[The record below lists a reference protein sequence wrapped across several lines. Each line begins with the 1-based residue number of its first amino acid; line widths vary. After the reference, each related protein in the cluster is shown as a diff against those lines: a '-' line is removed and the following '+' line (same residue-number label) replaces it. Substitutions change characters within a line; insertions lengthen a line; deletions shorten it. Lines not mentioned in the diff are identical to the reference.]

1 MLLLIDRSESTN
13 ERGLGSES
21 TVLQLAREATVLL
34 AYALVQIGHPFA
46 IHGFDSNGRHD
57 IEYFRYKDF
66 DAPYHDKAKARL
78 AGMSGQQSSRMGA
91 AMRHA
96 SSILKRQPN
105 NKKLLLVV
113 TDGEPADNDV
123 RDPQYMRY
131 DARKA
136 VEELTRNSIAT
147 HCLSLDPRADPYV
160 SHIFG
165 AKNYMV
171 VDHVQRLPEKLPLL
185 YMGLTR

>member
-1 MLLLIDRSESTN
+1 
-13 ERGLGSES
+13 
-21 TVLQLAREATVLL
+21 VLL
-34 AYALVQIGHPFA
+34 ADALDKIGDPFA

-57 IEYFRYKDF
+57 VEYFRFKDF
-66 DAPYHDKAKARL
+66 DAPYDDKAKGRL
-78 AGMSGQQSSRMGA
+78 AGMSGQLSTRMGA

-96 SSILKRQPN
+96 GSILKRQPSS
-105 NKKLLLVV
+105 KKLLLVV

-123 RDPQYMRY
+123 RDPQYLRY
-131 DARKA
+131 DAKKA
-136 VEELTRNSIAT
+136 VEELTRNGIAT
-147 HCLSLDPRADPYV
+147 YCLSLDPRADQYV
-160 SHIFG
+160 SRIFG